1 MRKLMFLIPHLGSGG
16 AERVLKNLTDGLR
29 DYENYIVLFENV
41 VKYNVNGELV
51 ILNSPASKNLVKKLI
66 NLPIR
71 YYKIRK
77 LKKEIKPYAV
87 VSLLEPANFYNA
99 ITKLKNQKV
108 ILSLRSNYTITFKE
122 DPFFGDKITR
132 KILFFAYKLVFKIFY
147 NKADYI
153 VAISKGVALDAV
165 RSFGMNSEKVVV
177 IYNPYP
183 IEDIEEL
190 AKEDLREW
198 ESVFEG
204 PVIITAG
211 RLTKPKGQWYLLR
224 VFRQLKET
232 HKDLKLVI
240 LGEGELKE
248 YLVKLSEELG
258 LRTFV
263 WDRDKLSED
272 FDVYFLGFQKNP
284 FKFIARSKLFVFP
297 SLWEGFPNALVEAM
311 ACGVPVVSSDCRSG
325 PREILAP
332 NTDVEYQT
340 EKPEFAEYG
349 VLMPVFDVKF
359 KSAKKPLE
367 EKERMWVEILE
378 KLIEDEE
385 LRKAYSIKGKQR
397 AEDFSL
403 EKIVDKWKRLIEG
416 VYNA

>member
-51 ILNSPASKNLVKKLI
+51 ILNSPASKNFVKKLI

-108 ILSLRSNYTITFKE
+108 ILSLHSNYTITFKE
-122 DPFFGDKITR
+122 SPFFGDNITR
-132 KILFFAYKLVFKIFY
+132 KILFFVYKLVFKIFY
-147 NKADYI
+147 NRVDYI
-153 VAISKGVALDAV
+153 VAVSKDVALDAV
-165 RSFGMNSEKVVV
+165 RNFVISPEKVVV
-177 IYNPYP
+177 IYNPFP
-183 IEDIEEL
+183 IENIEEL

-211 RLTKPKGQWYLLR
+211 RLTKQKGQWYLLR

-240 LGEGELKE
+240 LGEGELKG

-297 SLWEGFPNALVEAM
+297 SLWEGFGNVLVEAM

-332 NTDVEYQT
+332 NTNVEYQT

-359 KSAKKPLE
+359 KSAKEPLE
-367 EKERMWVEILE
+367 EKERMWVEVIDSILNNEYIMNKYREKAVERVKNYNRDVLEKWKEILE
-378 KLIEDEE
+378 
-385 LRKAYSIKGKQR
+385 
-397 AEDFSL
+397 
-403 EKIVDKWKRLIEG
+403 V
-416 VYNA
+416 

>member
-1 MRKLMFLIPHLGSGG
+1 MRKLMFLIPHLGGGG
-16 AERVLKNLTDGLR
+16 AERVLKNLTDGLK
-29 DYENYIVLFENV
+29 DYKNYVVLFENI

-51 ILNSPASKNLVKKLI
+51 MLNSPASKNFVKKLI
-66 NLPIR
+66 NFPIR
-71 YYKIRK
+71 CYKIRK
-77 LKKEIKPYAV
+77 LKREIKPYAII
-87 VSLLEPANFYNA
+87 SFLEPANFYNA

-108 ILSLRSNYTITFKE
+108 ILSLHSNYTSTLKE

-132 KILFFAYKLVFKIFY
+132 KILYFVYKLAFKIFY
-147 NKADYI
+147 NSSDYI
-153 VAISKGVALDAV
+153 VAVSKGIALDAI
-165 RSFGMNSEKVVV
+165 RNFGMSPEKMVV
-177 IYNPYP
+177 IYNPHP
-183 IEDIEEL
+183 IENIEEL
-190 AKEDLREW
+190 AKEDLMEW
-198 ESVFEG
+198 KSVFESS
-204 PVIITAG
+204 VIITAG
-211 RLTKPKGQWYLLR
+211 RLTKQKGQWYLLR

-248 YLVKLSEELG
+248 YLVELSEELG
-258 LRTFV
+258 LKTFV
-263 WDRDKLSED
+263 WDRDKFSED

-297 SLWEGFPNALVEAM
+297 SLWEGFGNVLVEAM

-359 KSAKKPLE
+359 KSAKEPLV
-367 EKERMWVEILE
+367 EKEKMWVEILE
-378 KLIEDEE
+378 KLIKDEE

-397 AEDFSL
+397 AEKFSL
-403 EKIVDKWKRLIEG
+403 EKIVEEWKRLIEG
-416 VYNA
+416 V